1 MGYSFNISS
10 ILPDILFFLRYSASM
25 NKKKHLL
32 LAATF
37 MLTACGT
44 ANKEPVIGTVDSLY
58 TSGQAALSAGKYADA
73 IHTFQEL
80 ERQHPYSE
88 WATRAQMMVAF
99 AHLQSN
105 NVEEASASAERF
117 IRLHPGHKDLPYLY
131 YIRGLAFYKNISDVN
146 RDQGA
151 TRKAA
156 EAFQEL
162 ITRFPD
168 SEYARDAKQKLL
180 LTQDHLAG
188 KEMAIGRYYQGQDH
202 YLAAI
207 NRFQEVVEK
216 YQTSSQTPEAL
227 LRLTESYI
235 ALGIKDEAERNA
247 AILGHNYPGSDWYKR
262 AYGLLR
268 DEGYLAEADTE
279 ESWADKMRNRFNAV
293 KDAF

>member
-1 MGYSFNISS
+1 MKNKN
-10 ILPDILFFLRYSASM
+10 ILFV
-25 NKKKHLL
+25 LL
-32 LAATF
+32 L
-37 MLTACGT
+37 LTLSACGGGK
-44 ANKEPVIGTVDSLY
+44 KEAVIGDVNTLY
-58 TSGQAALSAGKYADA
+58 TAGQAAMNAEKYADA

-105 NVEEASASAERF
+105 NPEEATAAAERF

-156 EAFQEL
+156 EAFQEV

-168 SEYARDAKQKLL
+168 SEYARDSKQKLL

-188 KEMAIGRYYQGQDH
+188 KEMAVGRYYQGQDH

-207 NRFQEVVEK
+207 NRFKTVVQD

-235 ALGIKDEAERNA
+235 ALGIKEEAERNA
-247 AILGHNYPGSDWYKR
+247 AILGHNYPGSDWYKQ

-268 DEGYLAEADTE
+268 DEGYLADADTE
-279 ESWADKMRNRFNAV
+279 EGWASKMRQRFNAV
-293 KDAF
+293 RDAF